1 MTSAL
6 VRVPYGAAAT
16 KALGEIVRE
25 LQTDERLAAVDV
37 VVPSAVAGMTVR
49 RQLANPGLA
58 NVRFSSMPQLTER
71 LALRALAL
79 TGRSPLTAAA
89 RSHAVRGAVAAGT
102 GPLAGAA
109 RHPQTE
115 TLLADLLAELD
126 EAEAAAALPKIAAL
140 GTGPAELVSL
150 YANYR
155 TQVGAALDSA
165 AMVRAAAEAVRAGIA
180 PAGTV
185 VLHAPR
191 RLSSAELD
199 LLEAL
204 ADLQRLR
211 VVLCDPADTALVA
224 DLHHLLGAV
233 PGDAPA
239 LEQGERE
246 FVVAPDPEEEVRLA
260 ARAVAVALRDPTLRP
275 ERIGVGYRSPIP
287 YTRLI
292 SEQLRVAGVPHH
304 VPTGRRLPE
313 TMTGRLLIGLLDLH
327 RSDFARADVISWMTD
342 GPVRTTDGNPVP
354 VPRWD
359 RLSRDAGISRGL
371 QTWQDRLATLRAG
384 IEAGQVE
391 AADEDQRIGHERRLG
406 EIDSLAA
413 FIGHLVSSVEAIE
426 TAPSWSQAA
435 AALRTA
441 LEELTGG
448 FQQVERW
455 GRGTSAE
462 GDAALEQAAY
472 QAVHAALGGL
482 AHRDQVGA
490 PPTPDDLRVALLQEL
505 DRAAPGRTTL
515 GRGVVVAPL
524 RDLAGAD
531 LELLVVVGMTEEA
544 LPARVREHPLLRDDA
559 RTAVGCRL
567 RTVADRRAQDR
578 RDFLAAIAGAGK
590 VILSFP
596 RADSRAQRRQHPSPW
611 FMEQLQSAHGPS
623 RSAQVLDAESG
634 PELLAPASFVAALAQ
649 GGSLCPAEHDLV
661 LAMSGRSDEI
671 GEPAFRLGRAAVRDR
686 RDGDFSVWTG
696 HVGPLPGPLAT
707 KAEQRLSA
715 TSLQEWATCP
725 STFWLKRVLDVRHL
739 DSTDDDR
746 INALDRGSLV
756 HDALERFFGD
766 HLGTFDSPGISPD
779 TAWTPADVRR
789 ARGYLNELAAVL
801 EAKGLTGRPLL
812 WKAELARLNR
822 QLARILSVDS
832 RLRAQ
837 RRSWPV
843 AVELPFGRHGTSPL
857 EVELP
862 TAGRVPFAGSVDRVD
877 VTDTGDLVVIDY
889 KTGSGKGYDAIPK
902 VGAAPKESDD
912 LVDRGRK
919 LQLVLYAMATRAH
932 FSPPARSISA
942 YYWFVEQGELHRGA
956 TVGSDEEARLL
967 EVLDVTVRGIREG
980 VYPAHPGDWNGWS
993 GWEGCRFCPYDRAC
1007 ASSRGEV
1014 WLSIST
1020 ADPVRAYA
1028 ELTGQAQA

>member
-1 MTSAL
+1 VSSTL

-16 KALGEIVRE
+16 KALGEIIRE
-25 LQTDERLAAVDV
+25 LQGDDRLAPVDV

-49 RQLANPGLA
+49 RQLADPGLA
-58 NVRFSSMPQLTER
+58 NVRFSSLPQLAER
-71 LALRALAL
+71 LALRSLAL
-79 TGRSPLTAAA
+79 TDRRPLTATA
-89 RSHAVRGAVAAGT
+89 RSHAVRAAVAAGT

-115 TLLADLLAELD
+115 TLLADLFAELD
-126 EAEAAAALPKIAAL
+126 EAEAATALPNIASFGA
-140 GTGPAELVSL
+140 GPAELVSL
-150 YANYR
+150 YGAYR

-165 AMVRAAAEAVRAGIA
+165 AMVRAAAEAVRAGTA
-180 PAGTV
+180 PVSTV

-199 LLEAL
+199 LLQSL

-224 DLHHLLGAV
+224 DLHDLVGAV
-233 PGDAPA
+233 PADAPP

-246 FVVAPDPEEEVRLA
+246 FVVAPDPDEEVRLA
-260 ARAVAVALRDPTLRP
+260 ARAVADALHDKTLRP
-275 ERIGVGYRSPIP
+275 ERIGIGYRSPVP

-292 SEQLRVAGVPHH
+292 SEQLRVAGIPHH
-304 VPTGRRLPE
+304 VPSGRRLPE
-313 TMTGRLLIGLLDLH
+313 TVTGRLLLGLLDLH
-327 RSDFARADVISWMTD
+327 RSDFARADVIAWMTD
-342 GPVRTTDGNPVP
+342 GPVRTADGKAVP
-354 VPRWD
+354 VARWD

-384 IEAGQVE
+384 VETRQAE
-391 AADEDQRIGHERRLG
+391 AADDDQRAGYERRLG
-406 EIDSLAA
+406 DIDSLAA
-413 FIGHLVSSVEAIE
+413 FLGHLVSSAETITTATTWSEA
-426 TAPSWSQAA
+426 AG
-435 AALRTA
+435 ALRTA

-448 FQQVERW
+448 FKQVERW

-472 QAVHAALGGL
+472 QAVHATLGGL
-482 AHRDQVGA
+482 AHRDQAGV

-505 DRAAPGRTTL
+505 DRAAPGRTIL

-544 LPARVREHPLLRDDA
+544 LPARVRENPLLRDDA
-559 RTAVGCRL
+559 RAAVGRGL

-578 RDFLAAIAGAGK
+578 RDFVAAIAGARK

-611 FMEQLQSAHGPS
+611 FMEQLQSVHGPL
-623 RSAQVLDAESG
+623 RSAQVLDAASG
-634 PELLAPASFVAALAQ
+634 PGLLAPASFVAALAQ
-649 GGSLCPAEHDLV
+649 GGSLGPAEHDLV

-671 GEPAFRLGRAAVRDR
+671 DEPRFQLGRTAVRDR
-686 RDGDFSVWTG
+686 RDGDFSAWTG
-696 HVGPLPGPLAT
+696 HVGPLPEPLAT
-707 KAEQRLSA
+707 QADQRLSA

-725 STFWLKRVLDVRHL
+725 STFLMRRVLDVRDL

-746 INALDRGSLV
+746 ISALDRGSLV
-756 HDALERFFGD
+756 HDALERFFSD
-766 HLGTFDSPGISPD
+766 HLGTLDTPGISPD
-779 TAWTPADVRR
+779 TAWSAEDIRR
-789 ARGYLNELAAVL
+789 ARGFLNEFAAVL

-822 QLARILSVDS
+822 QLARILSIDS

-837 RRSWPV
+837 RRSWPM
-843 AVELPFGRHGTSPL
+843 AVELPFGRHGVPPL

-877 VTDTGDLVVIDY
+877 VTESGDLVVIDY
-889 KTGSGKGYDAIPK
+889 KTGGGKGYDAIPK
-902 VGAAPKESDD
+902 LGANPKESDD

-919 LQLVLYAMATRAH
+919 LQLVLYAMATRAR
-932 FSPPARSISA
+932 FSPPTRSISA

-956 TVGSDEEARLL
+956 AVGSEEEARLL

-1028 ELTGQAQA
+1028 ELTGQEQA